1 MVTKPIDLKWI
12 YSLDRYAVFFLV
24 GKVRQYPAYAHVQ
37 QYMGALAY
45 GFCCTSF
52 SDVIYLKTPFV
63 NGLFHFICPVQSGNK
78 FPTSWFGFCCHFYF
92 LWMETNKMNTKYITD
107 NNRLFVFLTNASIL
121 QSWERQPSWQPPAI
135 QQANQELTTPP
146 SGNMMNFKSKALQEP
161 WHW

>member
-1 MVTKPIDLKWI
+1 MVTKAIDHKWI

-24 GKVRQYPAYAHVQ
+24 GEVCQYPAYAHVQ

-78 FPTSWFGFCCHFYF
+78 VPTSWFGFCCHSYF

-121 QSWERQPSWQPPAI
+121 QSI
-135 QQANQELTTPP
+135 LKNQELVKKISSFTR
-146 SGNMMNFKSKALQEP
+146 MNYNACGYSEKLLTA
-161 WHW
+161 